1 MSEYTRWYRVGSV
14 ALTKNSKIITG
25 TGTFWL
31 AAGLNPGDLFTVDAS
46 QFYEVSTIDS
56 NTQIT
61 LKTAY
66 SGDTTSE
73 TEYSIVRNFTA
84 SLPAQ
89 VAAQTAD
96 LLNDFRQFVDL
107 KMQSIH
113 GKSAYQI
120 ACEKGYTGTESQWV
134 ASLKGDSA
142 YQVAVANGYT
152 GNAEE
157 WLESLKAA
165 GEWATAQESI
175 AALNT
180 TVAALN
186 ANGLAH
192 NAIYRGKNL
201 GTKPTAEQV
210 ANIRNGTFKDMY
222 LGDYW
227 YNSANGWK
235 YIIAHFNYYNI
246 WGYSAD
252 PLLQRNHVVVID
264 DGYTRNAMLTPGQG
278 HIRRWV
284 EDGVTEFPA
293 TGYKDCYQ
301 DQHIQGTLTE
311 ALLEY
316 LSDTNCVLQHPR
328 HITQGVDVEN
338 WTVTSQVKQ
347 NVYLDVP
354 TEQMLYGFTKYSLD
368 FDVAN
373 YVPLALGDFA
383 QSIVRYMWGG
393 KCLRQLGT
401 WKNAVFG
408 QEHGKIVGTN
418 FATGDREIRT
428 FFVIG

>member
-1 MSEYTRWYRVGSV
+1 M
-14 ALTKNSKIITG
+14 
-25 TGTFWL
+25 
-31 AAGLNPGDLFTVDAS
+31 
-46 QFYEVSTIDS
+46 
-56 NTQIT
+56 
-61 LKTAY
+61 
-66 SGDTTSE
+66 
-73 TEYSIVRNFTA
+73 
-84 SLPAQ
+84 
-89 VAAQTAD
+89 
-96 LLNDFRQFVDL
+96 
-107 KMQSIH
+107 
-113 GKSAYQI
+113 
-120 ACEKGYTGTESQWV
+120 
-134 ASLKGDSA
+134 
-142 YQVAVANGYT
+142 ANGYT

-175 AALNT
+175 STLTENFNTKMAALD
-180 TVAALN
+180 

-227 YNSANGWK
+227 YNPANNWT
-235 YIIAHFNYYNI
+235 YIIAHFNYYNS

-252 PLLQRNHVVVID
+252 PLRTKPHVVVID
-264 DGYTRNAMLTPGQG
+264 DSYTRLAGAPTKQDQY
-278 HIRRWV
+278 RRWV
-284 EDGVTEFPA
+284 ESGVTEFPA

-328 HITQGVDVEN
+328 YITQGVDVEN
-338 WTVTSQVKQ
+338 WKVTSQLRQ
-347 NVYLDVP
+347 DVYLDVP

-368 FDVAN
+368 FDMAN
-373 YVPLALGDFA
+373 YVPLALGHFNHTN
-383 QSIVRYMWGG
+383 VRYVWGG

>member
-1 MSEYTRWYRVGSV
+1 MATVANTSWYRTGTVTVTNGS
-14 ALTKNSKIITG
+14 TTITG
-25 TGTFWL
+25 TNTNWTSAGINPGATFRL
-31 AAGLNPGDLFTVDAS
+31 DSGLVPYEVLEVVSDTSITLRTAYTGMSGSGKTYSIDRNFQSTPMAGLCADVATVIHKYETHIDA
-46 QFYEVSTIDS
+46 ET
-56 NTQIT
+56 NTVT
-61 LKTAY
+61 
-66 SGDTTSE
+66 
-73 TEYSIVRNFTA
+73 
-84 SLPAQ
+84 
-89 VAAQTAD
+89 
-96 LLNDFRQFVDL
+96 
-107 KMQSIH
+107 
-113 GKSAYQI
+113 GKSAY
-120 ACEKGYTGTESQWV
+120 E
-134 ASLKGDSA
+134 L
-142 YQVAVANGYT
+142 AVDNGYVGT
-152 GNAEE
+152 VAE
-157 WLESLKAA
+157 WLESLKGDAD
-165 GEWATAQESI
+165 EI

-227 YNSANGWK
+227 YNSANNWK
-235 YIIAHFNYYNI
+235 YIIAHFNYYNT
-246 WGYSAD
+246 WGYTAE
-252 PLLQRNHVVVID
+252 PLRTRNHVVVID

-278 HIRRWV
+278 GTRRWV
-284 EDGVTEFPA
+284 ESGVTEFPA

-328 HITQGVDVEN
+328 YITQGVDVEN
-338 WTVTSQVKQ
+338 WKVTSQVKQ

-368 FDVAN
+368 FDEAN
-373 YVPLALGDFA
+373 YVPLALGHFNH
-383 QSIVRYMWGG
+383 SVTRYMWGN

-408 QEHGKIVGTN
+408 QYVGRPWN
-418 FATGDREIRT
+418 RAANSNHEIRT